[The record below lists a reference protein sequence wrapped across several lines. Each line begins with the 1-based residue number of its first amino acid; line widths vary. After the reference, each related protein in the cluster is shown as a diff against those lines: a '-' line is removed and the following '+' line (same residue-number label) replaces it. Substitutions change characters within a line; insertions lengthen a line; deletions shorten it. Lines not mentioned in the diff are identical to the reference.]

1 MKSDDQNSAEL
12 QQEQRASLSGT
23 EVPSEEN
30 RSNDGIRGP
39 SAKRG
44 EVRERIISVARQHFL
59 RDGYDA
65 TTMSAI
71 AKEAGCTPAMV
82 TYYFESK
89 QRLFR
94 ECLDLPIDPTELVLG
109 TILEGKEGAGERI
122 ARRSLALYEDT
133 LTADTMIALA
143 SALLTD
149 AATSQRFRNYFRN
162 DILKTAEKELGMD
175 AELAEEIEFA
185 MATMFGI
192 VTMRYI
198 VRLEPIAS
206 MPRERLV
213 REIAPIVQNR
223 LDRAFARKQLRE
235 SRTRRN
241 PG

>member
-1 MKSDDQNSAEL
+1 MKAEDSPSLRL
-12 QQEQRASLSGT
+12 QQEQQVSPSGT
-23 EVPSEEN
+23 EVPDGGK
-30 RSNDGIRGP
+30 RSNDVSRGP

-44 EVRERIISVARQHFL
+44 EVRDRIISVARQHFL
-59 RDGYDA
+59 SSGYDA

-94 ECLDLPIDPTELVLG
+94 ECLNLPIDPAQMVLG
-109 TILEGKEGAGERI
+109 VLLEGREGAGERI
-122 ARRSLALYEDT
+122 ARQSLALYEDSI
-133 LTADTMIALA
+133 TADTMIALA

-162 DILKTAEKELGMD
+162 DILGIVEKELGMD

-185 MATMFGI
+185 MATMFG
-192 VTMRYI
+192 VATMRYI

-206 MPRERLV
+206 MSRERLV
-213 REIAPIVQNR
+213 RELAPIIQNR
-223 LDRAFARKQLRE
+223 IDRAFARKQLRE
-235 SRTRRN
+235 SRSRRS
-241 PG
+241 